1 MATER
6 SSKIKTKTLR
16 NKTTVTATPARVFQA
31 LLSSREHGEFTK
43 SPASISNK
51 VGSLFSVYDGY
62 ATGKNIKLI
71 PGKLIV
77 QTWKAKDWPDGIVST
92 VTFELKPAD
101 RGLATLIQFT
111 QEGVPAEFAEAI
123 NQGWKDFYWDN
134 MIKYFAK

>member
-6 SSKIKTKTLR
+6 SQKIKLKTLR

-62 ATGKNIKLI
+62 ASGKNVKLI
-71 PGKLIV
+71 PGKLII
-77 QTWKAKDWPDGIVST
+77 QTWKAKDWPEGVVST

-101 RGLATLIQFT
+101 RGLSTLIQFT
-111 QEGVPAEFAEAI
+111 QEGVPSELAEALERS
-123 NQGWKDFYWDN
+123 WKEFYWDT
-134 MIKYFAK
+134 MVKYFAK